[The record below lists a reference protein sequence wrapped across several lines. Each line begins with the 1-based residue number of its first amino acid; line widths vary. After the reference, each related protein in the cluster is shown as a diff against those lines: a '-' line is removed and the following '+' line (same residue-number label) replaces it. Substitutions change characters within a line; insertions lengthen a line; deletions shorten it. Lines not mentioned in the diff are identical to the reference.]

1 MIYLLIAAGVI
12 LAIRLLILSYNLV
25 TDPRLKPLAALPEP
39 PTFPRF
45 SILIPARNE
54 AHALPRLL
62 IQLEQL
68 TDPVWEVI
76 VLNDESEDETESILE
91 IAADR
96 IPSLSYMNGKAIPAG
111 WLGKNWACHQLA
123 SEATGD
129 YFLFLDADTTFL
141 HPDLLSVI
149 VPYFQRFKL
158 SLLSLFPDQEMW
170 GWGEKAA
177 VPLMHYLLLSW
188 LPLRW
193 VDQIRNPVFSAAN
206 GQFMCIEANQ
216 YQKHQWHKAVRNS
229 LIEDIDIMKSV
240 KTAGLRG
247 MTLLA
252 NGFVVNRMYYNY
264 HDALSG
270 FRKNLLPGFR
280 NSFFLLGVYLI
291 MTQFAWLVGLLFV
304 PVKWIMLGAA
314 GFALLRTGISFLARQ
329 SIGSNLVLFPLQ
341 MLTLTLIA
349 ILSVSSQTTKR
360 LRWKGRN
367 VYG

>member
-1 MIYLLIAAGVI
+1 M
-12 LAIRLLILSYNLV
+12 LAIRLLIMSYNLV
-25 TDPRLKPLAALPEP
+25 TDPRLKPLVTLPAP
-39 PTFPRF
+39 VGFPRF

-54 AHALPRLL
+54 AMALPELL

-76 VLNDESEDETESILE
+76 VLNDESEDETESILK
-91 IAADR
+91 AAVDR
-96 IPSLSYMNGKAIPAG
+96 MPSLRYRNGKPLPAG

-141 HPDLLSVI
+141 HPDLLSVV
-149 VPYFQRFKL
+149 VPYFQRFEL
-158 SLLSLFPDQEMW
+158 ALLSLFPDQEMR
-170 GWGEKAA
+170 GWGENSA

-193 VDQIRNPVFSAAN
+193 VDQTRNPVFSAAN
-206 GQFMCIEANQ
+206 GQFMCFEAGH
-216 YQKHQWHKAVRNS
+216 YQKHQWHKIVQNS

-252 NGFVVNRMYYNY
+252 NGFVTNRMYHNY
-264 HDALSG
+264 RDALSG
-270 FRKNLLPGFR
+270 FRKNLLQGFR

-304 PVKWIMLGAA
+304 PVKWIMLGAT
-314 GFALLRTGISFLARQ
+314 GFVLLRIGISFLARQ

>member
-1 MIYLLIAAGVI
+1 MIYLLIAAGI
-12 LAIRLLILSYNLV
+12 LLAIRLLILGYNLV
-25 TDPRLKPLAALPEP
+25 TDPRLKPLAALPE
-39 PTFPRF
+39 TTTSPRF

-54 AHALPRLL
+54 ALTLPGLL

-76 VLNDESEDETESILE
+76 VLNDGSEDETESILRA
-91 IAADR
+91 AADQMPTFR
-96 IPSLSYMNGKAIPAG
+96 YLNGKALPPG

-141 HPDLLSVI
+141 HPDLLSVV
-149 VPYFQRFKL
+149 VPYFHRFNL

-170 GWGEKAA
+170 GWGEKTA

-193 VDQIRNPVFSAAN
+193 VDQIQNPVFSAAN
-206 GQFMCIEANQ
+206 GQFMCFEAKQ
-216 YQKHQWHKAVRNS
+216 YRKHQWHKVVQNS

-252 NGFVVNRMYYNY
+252 NGFVANRMYCNY
-264 HDALSG
+264 PDALSG

-291 MTQFAWLVGLLFV
+291 MTQFAWLAGLVFV